1 MYYMNRLLISV
12 HIAKT
17 GGCSFG
23 TYLMSQF
30 GDQMYFIYQCLRCEL
45 FLYDTDRA
53 RLQKSQQADCSG
65 HGASVEEI
73 ARAVKDNHIQCIHG
87 HFPPQMFSPYFDHP
101 SLVVWF
107 RNPVDRAVSEYE
119 FLLRHP
125 NAANKRLKPLLE
137 EGRQVEFFE
146 RIANIQS
153 RFIDGM
159 PLEKFDFIGITEH
172 FARDIRQFARQFGLP
187 DKEIPQEN
195 VNPQKGL
202 GRYALDL
209 EMRTMLE
216 RINSMGMHLYRAA
229 CKISR
234 QRMQADRPS

>member
-1 MYYMNRLLISV
+1 MERLIISV

-23 TYLMSQF
+23 TYLKSQF
-30 GDQMYFIYQCLRCEL
+30 GDEIYFIYQCLRCEL

-53 RLQKSQQADCSG
+53 RVQKSQQSDCSG
-65 HGASVEEI
+65 HGASAEKI
-73 ARAVKDNHIQCIHG
+73 AQAIKENHVRCIHG
-87 HFPPQMFSPYFDHP
+87 HFSPKLFSPYFTNP
-101 SLVVWF
+101 AFVVWF
-107 RNPVDRAVSEYE
+107 RNPADRAVSEYE
-119 FLLRHP
+119 FLQRCP
-125 NAANKRLKPLLE
+125 DAAGKKLKPLLE

-146 RIANIQS
+146 CIANIQS

-159 PLEKFDFIGITEH
+159 PLEKFDFIGLTEY
-172 FARDIRQFARQFGLP
+172 FERDIRLFARQFGLP

-202 GRYALDL
+202 GHYALDP
-209 EMRTMLE
+209 ETRIMLE
-216 RINSMGMHLYRAA
+216 RINSVGMHLYRAA

-234 QRMQADRPS
+234 QRMRADRPS